1 MSKSS
6 LLTLTI
12 SGLTIAGSI
21 IFPVVIARIILCL
34 LLVLPFV
41 VGTLLLNL
49 VISFLL
55 KEKSW
60 VDRIDEYFKRR

>member
-21 IFPVVIARIILCL
+21 IFPVIVVRFILCL
-34 LLVLPFV
+34 LLVSPFV
-41 VGTLLLNL
+41 VGIFLLNL
-49 VISFLL
+49 AISFLL

>member
-6 LLTLTI
+6 LLTI
-12 SGLTIAGSI
+12 TIAGLTTAGII
-21 IFPVVIARIILCL
+21 IFPVVVARITLCL
-34 LLVLPFV
+34 LLNSPFI
-41 VGTLLLNL
+41 VGIFLLNL

-60 VDRIDEYFKRR
+60 IDRIDEYFKRF